1 MATVGDYEAWEVII
15 IAISILLAL
24 VYNLRFRSSA
34 IGEFQGLVGP
44 VWAAIHQQRKS
55 TMSIN
60 AIQNLR
66 NIMTIS
72 TLLAAAMLSCA
83 VMAARFGADTS
94 IAIEMMVVTF
104 LCSAAFINF
113 AFCSNITHYLI
124 FNVALYPEDKT
135 DLKQI
140 PREVVERGWE
150 RSNRQMRFLQRHLGW
165 GKKFL
170 FLALPSFFIAMHPVA
185 LLVATV
191 ASCYVWYYVDRHFG
205 MELGGVRVDDV
216 EAEMQVVQQQQQQQ
230 NATSAAEA
238 VVANSTAATGG
249 R

>member
-1 MATVGDYEAWEVII
+1 MATFGDYERWEVVII
-15 IAISILLAL
+15 FISILLA
-24 VYNLRFRSSA
+24 VIYNLVIRHSEV
-34 IGEFQGLVGP
+34 GEFQGMVAP

-55 TMSIN
+55 TVSIN

-83 VMAARFGADTS
+83 VMAARFGADTA

-104 LCSAAFINF
+104 LCAASFINF

-135 DLKQI
+135 DSKQI
-140 PREVVERGWE
+140 PRAVVERGWE
-150 RSNRQMRFLQRHLGW
+150 RTNRQLRYLQRHLGW

-185 LLVATV
+185 LLVATL

-205 MELGGVRVDDV
+205 MELGGVRVDEI

-230 NATSAAEA
+230 QAASAAAA
-238 VVANSTAATGG
+238 V
-249 R
+249 RP